1 MSSLGLRVVSELPS
15 LQSQIRCF
23 VYDSDAVSAYPSC
36 TAVGNVSKA
45 TTVSEIIDILGV
57 DEAIFRKNGINLLHG
72 HVNALEYCHEM
83 FNLPTLENAHHLLD

>member
-1 MSSLGLRVVSELPS
+1 MSSLGLKIIDELPT

-45 TTVSEIIDILGV
+45 TTVTEIIDILGI
-57 DEAIFRKNGINLLHG
+57 DEAIFRKNNINLLHG
-72 HVNALEYCHEM
+72 HVNSLEYCHEM
-83 FNLPTLENAHHLLD
+83 FGLPTLENSLHLLD